1 MILFI
6 NENHLCLGPNLPQR
20 CQFGSMVTLPM
31 GKEALLIGCSDTPS
45 ESTATDKI
53 FKLSWQGGYLNW
65 ITIEKK
71 LKFPRTNAVV
81 MLLPGTHCRSPI
93 SLYINSKI

>member
-1 MILFI
+1 
-6 NENHLCLGPNLPQR
+6 
-20 CQFGSMVTLPM
+20 MVTLPM
-31 GKEALLIGCSDTPS
+31 GKEALLIGCSDSPDG
-45 ESTATDKI
+45 STATDKI

-93 SLYINSKI
+93 YSYT